1 MLPHLLDENPLLFK
15 LPTLSDSF
23 GEISQ
28 AAQPA
33 GWWGEN
39 FWQAE
44 ALQAAGWWLAT
55 FHGTKLRR
63 NYCFSEV
70 SFLYVKTTELRSPV
84 SWDSSLS
91 SWKERSK
98 LTDLIIYFTVLL
110 LLTSDCMGSLTH
122 WGFSL
127 PTTANAIHFN
137 LSRGQWYFFWEN
149 LNFGEIFLW
158 QMILKKGFCKAAEN
172 SYEHK

>member
-1 MLPHLLDENPLLFK
+1 MIHLEKSHKQLSQQADGERTSGKQRHYKQLAGDLLLFMVQSSEGA
-15 LPTLSDSF
+15 T
-23 GEISQ
+23 ISQ
-28 AAQPA
+28 RCLFYMWKQ
-33 GWWGEN
+33 
-39 FWQAE
+39 
-44 ALQAAGWWLAT
+44 
-55 FHGTKLRR
+55 
-63 NYCFSEV
+63 S
-70 SFLYVKTTELRSPV
+70 LRSPV
-84 SWDSSLS
+84 SRDSSLS

-98 LTDLIIYFTVLL
+98 LTDLFIYFTVLL